1 MAGVLFQGLLFALI
15 CWTMVREM
23 KRHPDAGFFRPVL
36 FGFMPI
42 LLISVASFTT
52 IQGMK
57 AEELAATKAVLAEK
71 FAQLLSGG
79 AAGAAGATG
88 FTSDELMAI
97 SEVSL
102 RLQPAAVCVFWLGLL
117 TLSAMA
123 LRKWLV
129 SKGQAKRTLPLSQ
142 WQAPY
147 FLIWALLIPLAVLLL
162 DQRHWLG
169 DVETWISDLSQN
181 LALVILS
188 VYLFQGM
195 MVVLQKTARL
205 GLPKPAA
212 ILLVVSALLAALVP
226 MGRGLGLA
234 FLALGILDT
243 WFDFRKLAAPK
254 TGDSQRSG
262 S

>member
-1 MAGVLFQGLLFALI
+1 VSGVLFQGLLFGLI

-23 KRHPDAGFFRPVL
+23 RRHPDAGFFRPVL

-57 AEELAATKAVLAEK
+57 ADELAATKAVLAEK

-79 AAGAAGATG
+79 GAGAAG
-88 FTSDELMAI
+88 FTNDELMAI

-129 SKGQAKRTLPLSQ
+129 SKGQAKRTQPLSR
-142 WQAPY
+142 WRAPY
-147 FLIWALLIPLAVLLL
+147 FLIWALLIPLAILLL

-169 DVETWISDLSQN
+169 EVEAWISDLSQN

-195 MVVLQKTARL
+195 MVVLQKTASL

-212 ILLVVSALLAALVP
+212 ILLVISALLAALVP